1 MKPLMKPIDTPDQVF
16 HDGDPSTGELGTI
29 CSAEWLNDTQASIR
43 DIQAECI
50 AILRANGFEP
60 DETKRDQLWEAIQ
73 AAIKNHVPA
82 ASLVGAG
89 IVQLSSSVTSD
100 SETIAATLKAVK
112 IAMDNGNARMAK
124 DRNGSDIPN
133 KALFRQNLELGNSAT
148 RNVGTTTGTVAA
160 GDDVRITGAMQKA
173 MNGSDIPD
181 KAAFCRALGLGALAT
196 SDGIDALIKSQ
207 NGADIPDKALFVQNL
222 GLTETVNKAAGAMQR
237 DQNGADIPDKPL
249 FVRTLGIVDSY
260 PAGCPIPYPGPVAPD
275 GYLLMDGRA
284 FSKTLYPQLAKLY
297 VDGALPDMRGMYVRG
312 WDDAGIID
320 VASPNSSHLNDL
332 GVIAYKRPVME
343 SHISSV
349 QKLYYDLG
357 KAGPRGYK
365 LLSSDF
371 YTGDN
376 IKLSEGKRA
385 LLSNQYYEYL
395 MDDFTGSLR
404 QFYEYDTGNGKIIS
418 RYMNPSYELEELQT
432 IVGKSRREVI
442 DQTKIKLIRGR
453 FDASQYT
460 PNAWSGLIKDEITT
474 SAPKS
479 FKKHKLAP
487 VGVPNVAFNYITK
500 AA

>member
-1 MKPLMKPIDTPDQVF
+1 
-16 HDGDPSTGELGTI
+16 
-29 CSAEWLNDTQASIR
+29 
-43 DIQAECI
+43 
-50 AILRANGFEP
+50 
-60 DETKRDQLWEAIQ
+60 
-73 AAIKNHVPA
+73 
-82 ASLVGAG
+82 
-89 IVQLSSSVTSD
+89 
-100 SETIAATLKAVK
+100 
-112 IAMDNGNARMAK
+112 
-124 DRNGSDIPN
+124 
-133 KALFRQNLELGNSAT
+133 
-148 RNVGTTTGTVAA
+148 
-160 GDDVRITGAMQKA
+160 
-173 MNGSDIPD
+173 
-181 KAAFCRALGLGALAT
+181 
-196 SDGIDALIKSQ
+196 
-207 NGADIPDKALFVQNL
+207 
-222 GLTETVNKAAGAMQR
+222 ETVNKAAGAMQR

>member
-1 MKPLMKPIDTPDQVF
+1 
-16 HDGDPSTGELGTI
+16 
-29 CSAEWLNDTQASIR
+29 
-43 DIQAECI
+43 
-50 AILRANGFEP
+50 
-60 DETKRDQLWEAIQ
+60 
-73 AAIKNHVPA
+73 
-82 ASLVGAG
+82 
-89 IVQLSSSVTSD
+89 
-100 SETIAATLKAVK
+100 
-112 IAMDNGNARMAK
+112 
-124 DRNGSDIPN
+124 
-133 KALFRQNLELGNSAT
+133 
-148 RNVGTTTGTVAA
+148 
-160 GDDVRITGAMQKA
+160 
-173 MNGSDIPD
+173 
-181 KAAFCRALGLGALAT
+181 
-196 SDGIDALIKSQ
+196 
-207 NGADIPDKALFVQNL
+207 
-222 GLTETVNKAAGAMQR
+222 MQR

-260 PAGCPIPYPGPVAPD
+260 PAGCPIPYPGPAAPD
-275 GYLLMDGRA
+275 GYLLMDGRP

-297 VDGALPDMRGMYVRG
+297 ADGVLPDMRGMYVRG

-320 VASPNSSHLNDL
+320 VASPDGSHLNDL

-357 KAGPRGYK
+357 KVGPRGYK

-404 QFYEYDTGNGKIIS
+404 QFYEYDTGIGKIIS